1 MGLWLAGKFHSQIY
15 GRRQKMNVR
24 EGDKVLKKKGKSG
37 RLGFPQNFGE
47 FWGCPNG
54 MERGIHIL
62 LAKSRDLLAKNG
74 IL

>member
-1 MGLWLAGKFHSQIY
+1 VSLWLAGKFHSQIY

-24 EGDKVLKKKGKSG
+24 EGDKVLKKKGKVADWV
-37 RLGFPQNFGE
+37 F
-47 FWGCPNG
+47 PNG